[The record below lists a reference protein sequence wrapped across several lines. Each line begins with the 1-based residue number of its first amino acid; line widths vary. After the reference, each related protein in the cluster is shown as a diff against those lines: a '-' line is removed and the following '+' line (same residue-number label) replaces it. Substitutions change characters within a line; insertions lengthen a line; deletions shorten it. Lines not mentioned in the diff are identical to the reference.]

1 MKYMNHVG
9 FIPGIQ
15 VGFNVRTVINLILH
29 FNHLKE
35 KKKRPTITKD
45 AGKNVVKVNINLS

>member
-1 MKYMNHVG
+1 MNHVG

-15 VGFNVRTVINLILH
+15 VGFNIRIVISLILH

-35 KKKRPTITKD
+35 KKGPTIIKD
-45 AGKNVVKVNINLS
+45 AGKNMWSK

>member
-1 MKYMNHVG
+1 MNHVG

-15 VGFNVRTVINLILH
+15 VGFNVRIVINLILH

-35 KKKRPTITKD
+35 EKRTYNYKTCREKH
-45 AGKNVVKVNINLS
+45 VVKVNINLS